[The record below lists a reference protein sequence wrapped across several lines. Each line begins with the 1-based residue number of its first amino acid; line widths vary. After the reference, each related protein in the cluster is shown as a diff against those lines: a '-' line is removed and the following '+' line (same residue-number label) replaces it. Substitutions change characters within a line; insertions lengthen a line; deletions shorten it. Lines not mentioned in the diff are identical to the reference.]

1 MLWIANSNPAF
12 KPFHQ
17 LFADQSLKQQTVY
30 ADVTA
35 SFPDFFSTRPPMAPE
50 IGSLYD
56 ALRAPMLASPDSLIG
71 QLDFIRERW
80 APFLGDDIKRILLA
94 IDVLREEDLAIW
106 MRFHPPGPD
115 QFRHGPSW
123 GSMGFEGDEYIG
135 FDELRR
141 RRYAHDYQAPL
152 DEYENFSADQ
162 AWMPNVVLMAKSTYV
177 WLEQLS
183 KKYLRHI
190 HRLDQIPDEELQ
202 LLASRG
208 VTGLW
213 LIGLWERSIA
223 SRTIKRLRGHQD
235 AVASAYSL
243 KNYDI
248 AEDLGGWQAYDH
260 LKHRAAHFGL
270 RLASDM
276 VPNHMGIDSPWL
288 IEHPDWFL
296 HRWESP
302 FPAYSFNGPDLSS
315 DSRVE
320 IKIDDRYYDQS
331 DAAVAFRLRHYAN
344 GETRYVYHGNDGTSF
359 AWNDTAQLDY
369 SKAEV
374 REHVI
379 QTILHVARLFPI
391 IRFDAAMVL
400 AKRHVQRLWFPLPG
414 AGGSIPSRAE
424 NAMSQEEFDA
434 LMPNEFWREVV
445 DRVAAEVPGTLL
457 LAEAFWLLEGYFV
470 RTLGMHRVY
479 NSAFMNMLRDEE
491 NAKYRSY
498 LKKTIEFD
506 PDIMKRYVNFMSN
519 PDERTAIDQF
529 GTGDKYF
536 GVCTLLATLPGLPMF
551 AHGQIE
557 GFTERYGMEFKQA
570 MLDEWPNEGLV
581 ARHQREIAP
590 LLAKRYIF
598 AGSSDFTLYDFWN
611 GHGKVDENVFAYS
624 NRHGD
629 ERSLVLYNNKYE
641 STRGTIHISA
651 AFMDKATGSLRQ
663 RSLCDGLGLPTGESI
678 VIACRDT
685 HGLEYLRRATDLHW
699 RGLTFDLR
707 GFQCVVLLDWRVLQP
722 TADWPWDSLCDSLN
736 GAGVRS
742 VHEEMVKLRLR
753 PLHDALRAAV
763 SPANVRAL
771 AQLANQIAQQNT
783 EQGTVP
789 NSSRRA
795 KPQPAH
801 GKPELDPRLRAIAEK
816 GQLFFDR
823 LLEHIPEENRAP
835 IVRADAAAPSGTQAG
850 VEAQAADAIE
860 PAFAAG
866 LRAMLCGAARL
877 QALVHTY
884 SSDWP
889 AKSRPILPGNA
900 PATRHERTWAPILA
914 WTVLRSLPSHCIP
927 NGDRAELVALFDRLL
942 LRATL
947 ADLFASMGM
956 EGEACWQAAA
966 QVRLLFSQAA
976 AAPDAVYSEALWA
989 DPNVRWLAG
998 VNQAGGITFFN
1009 REQFDELLTW
1019 LQLPALIE
1027 IAHAESI
1034 QPKSAHSTGIA
1045 AIESSVAA
1053 ARKAAHHAGYNLKK
1067 LLAATA
1073 PNRHPTHRFTN

>member
-1 MLWIANSNPAF
+1 M
-12 KPFHQ
+12 
-17 LFADQSLKQQTVY
+17 
-30 ADVTA
+30 
-35 SFPDFFSTRPPMAPE
+35 
-50 IGSLYD
+50 
-56 ALRAPMLASPDSLIG
+56 
-71 QLDFIRERW
+71 
-80 APFLGDDIKRILLA
+80 
-94 IDVLREEDLAIW
+94 
-106 MRFHPPGPD
+106 
-115 QFRHGPSW
+115 
-123 GSMGFEGDEYIG
+123 
-135 FDELRR
+135 
-141 RRYAHDYQAPL
+141 
-152 DEYENFSADQ
+152 
-162 AWMPNVVLMAKSTYV
+162 
-177 WLEQLS
+177 
-183 KKYLRHI
+183 
-190 HRLDQIPDEELQ
+190 
-202 LLASRG
+202 
-208 VTGLW
+208 
-213 LIGLWERSIA
+213 
-223 SRTIKRLRGHQD
+223 
-235 AVASAYSL
+235 
-243 KNYDI
+243 
-248 AEDLGGWQAYDH
+248 
-260 LKHRAAHFGL
+260 
-270 RLASDM
+270 
-276 VPNHMGIDSPWL
+276 
-288 IEHPDWFL
+288 
-296 HRWESP
+296 
-302 FPAYSFNGPDLSS
+302 
-315 DSRVE
+315 
-320 IKIDDRYYDQS
+320 
-331 DAAVAFRLRHYAN
+331 
-344 GETRYVYHGNDGTSF
+344 
-359 AWNDTAQLDY
+359 
-369 SKAEV
+369 

-629 ERSLVLYNNKYE
+629 ERSLVLYNNKYD

-651 AFMDKATGSLRQ
+651 AFMDKGSGSLRQ
-663 RSLCDGLGLPTGESI
+663 RSLSDGLGLPTGESI
-678 VIACRDT
+678 VIAYRDT

-707 GFQCVVLLDWRVLQP
+707 GFQCVVLLDWRALQP
-722 TADWPWDSLCDSLN
+722 TADWPWDRLCDSLN

-823 LLEHIPEENRAP
+823 LLEQIPEENRAP

-877 QALVHTY
+877 QALAHTY
-884 SSDWP
+884 STDWP

-914 WTVLRSLPSHCIP
+914 WIVLRSLPSHCIP

-942 LRATL
+942 LPRHTRRPLLLHGHGGRGLLAGRRPGAPAVLSGCGCTGRGLLRSSLGRPRRPLAGRRQPGRRHHLLQPRAVRRAAHL
-947 ADLFASMGM
+947 APAS
-956 EGEACWQAAA
+956 
-966 QVRLLFSQAA
+966 RTH
-976 AAPDAVYSEALWA
+976 PDRTRRIHPAEISPSHRHRSNRVLRRRRPQGRAS
-989 DPNVRWLAG
+989 RWLQPEEVAG
-998 VNQAGGITFFN
+998 
-1009 REQFDELLTW
+1009 R
-1019 LQLPALIE
+1019 LPP
-1027 IAHAESI
+1027 IAI
-1034 QPKSAHSTGIA
+1034 QP
-1045 AIESSVAA
+1045 
-1053 ARKAAHHAGYNLKK
+1053 
-1067 LLAATA
+1067 
-1073 PNRHPTHRFTN
+1073 